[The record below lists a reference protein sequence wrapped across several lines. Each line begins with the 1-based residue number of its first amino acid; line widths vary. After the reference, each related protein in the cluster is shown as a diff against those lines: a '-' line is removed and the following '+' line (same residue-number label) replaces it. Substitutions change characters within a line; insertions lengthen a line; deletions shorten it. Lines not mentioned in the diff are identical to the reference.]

1 MFIHY
6 FYMLIVQFIRIQVV
20 IKKKKKCLRDC
31 NLIQAGKCIVLDASR
46 LTSYK
51 DATGEAIFLQ
61 LILLRLFLIF
71 FIFILLFKKI

>member
-20 IKKKKKCLRDC
+20 IKKKKCLRDC